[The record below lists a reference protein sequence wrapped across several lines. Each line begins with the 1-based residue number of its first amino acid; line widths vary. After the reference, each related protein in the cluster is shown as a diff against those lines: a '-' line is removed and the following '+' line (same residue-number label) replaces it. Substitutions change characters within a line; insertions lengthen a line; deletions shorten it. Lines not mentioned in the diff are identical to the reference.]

1 MVAETPVP
9 WESEEIPISV
19 SAGVAAWESGDT
31 AETLLARADAA
42 LYRAKDAGRNR
53 VIVAGR

>member
-1 MVAETPVP
+1 VP
-9 WESEEIPISV
+9 WESTEIPISV
-19 SAGVAAWESGDT
+19 SAGVAAWEAGDT
-31 AETLLARADAA
+31 AETLVARADAA